1 MNRTTIP
8 QSRENGSMTKA
19 ERADLCRYI
28 RRSEKLSKTAAKQRA
43 AELKVDVEQK
53 LCKIWSPDDDVM
65 MEALHREASGH
76 VAAAQAKLKDRC
88 DELGI
93 PKSFAPGISISWYY
107 RGETAMSER
116 RTELRKLAYARI
128 DAMEKTACTRIE
140 TESFELEGTILAG
153 GLESSAAKEFLAS
166 MPSAEELMP
175 ELPADEIKLLSPT
188 P

>member
-1 MNRTTIP
+1 MDKRSVLESRT
-8 QSRENGSMTKA
+8 NGSMTKT

-28 RRSEKLSKTAAKQRA
+28 RRSEKLSKTAVKQRA

-53 LCKIWSPDDDVM
+53 LCKIWSLDDDAM
-65 MEALHREASGH
+65 MEALCREASGH
-76 VAAAQAKLKDRC
+76 IDAAQAKLKNRC

-93 PKSFAPGISISWYY
+93 PKSFAPGITIAWWG
-107 RGETAMSER
+107 RGENEMKDR
-116 RTELRKLAYARI
+116 RAELRKLAYARI
-128 DAMEKTACTRIE
+128 DAMEKTADTRIE

-175 ELPADEIKLLSPT
+175 LLDADEIKLLT
-188 P
+188 